1 VEDHAL
7 MIRTPRLLRFGS
19 RPLRSGGRPGLAAI
33 ARVVGAVLVATLAL
47 VGSAASPAWAHAELS
62 ATAPVAGSVLATSP
76 DAVVLTFTEGVS
88 VEVDGV
94 RVLDADAVRHD
105 AGDAT
110 ARDNTVTVPLRGDLA
125 DGGYVVAWR
134 VVSADGHPIHGAFQF
149 SVGTRAVIDPTL
161 ADRAFGASGDRRDE
175 VLGAV
180 FRGVAYLAT
189 LVVSGAVLVGTRL
202 RRSDEPSPVSHRLGA
217 LAAVG
222 VVAVALQVPVRASL
236 ATGRGWGSVTEAGVL
251 GRSLGDGVGWAL
263 GLTIVGLVLV
273 GIAAELPFRGA
284 VRLIALVGAGL
295 APLGFA
301 LTGHTRTMS
310 PLVVALVADLAHL
323 AAAAVWFGGLV
334 ALVGILRRRRAADD
348 VEGAGEAVA
357 RFSGLAGLALL
368 LVAMTGSTLG
378 VIEVGG
384 LAPLTSTTY
393 GRLLLAKVALVA
405 LVAAAG
411 GWNRLRLL
419 PVLAPAR
426 PTTDGAGTDG
436 EAFDEAIDEADPGD
450 AAGSEA
456 AGSVGLLA
464 DDPRWRTLTR
474 ILRLEVAAL
483 VVVVGITAVLVNV
496 TPARSIATDVNTSAP
511 LGDGSLN
518 LTVDPARAGSNEVHL
533 FLLAPDG
540 TPDDR
545 YRQATVTFTLPAL
558 DVGPI
563 EGEAIRVG
571 AGHFQV
577 DGADL
582 SIAGSWVVTVSVQPD
597 RFTKVEAEVPVRI
610 R

>member
-1 VEDHAL
+1 
-7 MIRTPRLLRFGS
+7 
-19 RPLRSGGRPGLAAI
+19 
-33 ARVVGAVLVATLAL
+33 VVAVGLVAALAL
-47 VGSAASPAWAHAELS
+47 VGGTGSPAWAHAELS
-62 ATAPVAGSVLATSP
+62 TTAPVAGSVLAGSP
-76 DAVVLTFTEGVS
+76 EVVVLTFTEAVS
-88 VEVDGV
+88 VEDDGV
-94 RVLDADAVRHD
+94 RVLDAGATRQDGGR
-105 AGDAT
+105 AT
-110 ARDNTVTVPLRGDLA
+110 ASGVTVSVPLRGTLA

-149 SVGTRAVIDPTL
+149 SVGTRATIDPDL

-180 FRGVAYLAT
+180 FRGVSYLAA

-202 RRSDEPSPVSHRLGA
+202 RRSHDPSPVSHRLGA
-217 LAAVG
+217 LAGVG
-222 VVAVALQVPVRASL
+222 VLALALQVPVRASL
-236 ATGRGWGSVTEAGVL
+236 ATGRGWGSVSEAGVL
-251 GRSLGDGVGWAL
+251 GRSLGDGMGWAL
-263 GLTIVGLVLV
+263 GVSIVGLVLV
-273 GIAAELPFRGA
+273 GIAAELPFRGP
-284 VRLIALVGAGL
+284 VRVIALVGAGL

-310 PLVVALVADLAHL
+310 PAAVAVAADLAHL
-323 AAAAVWFGGLV
+323 AAAGVWFGGLV
-334 ALVGILRRRRAADD
+334 ALIGLVRRRRAGDD
-348 VEGAGEAVA
+348 VVAAGEAVA
-357 RFSGLAGLALL
+357 GFSGLAGVALL
-368 LVAMTGSTLG
+368 LVALTGATLG

-384 LAPLTSTTY
+384 PGPLTTTTY

-411 GWNRLRLL
+411 GWNRLRLV
-419 PVLAPAR
+419 PVLAPGWSGTGEGTDDA
-426 PTTDGAGTDG
+426 DGAAVDAVDMTDVG
-436 EAFDEAIDEADPGD
+436 DRGGDPGADPPVVGGL
-450 AAGSEA
+450 AAH
-456 AGSVGLLA
+456 
-464 DDPRWRTLTR
+464 DPRWRTLTR

-496 TPARSIATDVNTSAP
+496 TPARSIATDVTTSAP

-518 LTVDPARAGSNEVHL
+518 LTVDPARAGSNQVHL
-533 FLLAPDG
+533 FLFGPDG

-545 YRQATVTFTLPAL
+545 HRAATVTFTLPAL

-563 EGEAIRVG
+563 QGEAIRVG
-571 AGHFQV
+571 VGHFQV

-597 RFTKVEAEVPVRI
+597 RFSRVEAEVPVRI